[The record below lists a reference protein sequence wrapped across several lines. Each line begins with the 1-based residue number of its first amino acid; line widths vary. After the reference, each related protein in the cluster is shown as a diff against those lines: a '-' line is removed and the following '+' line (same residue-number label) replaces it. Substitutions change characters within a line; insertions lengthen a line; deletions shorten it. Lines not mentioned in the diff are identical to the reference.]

1 MIGAKIRYFRQMKG
15 ITQEQLASG
24 ICSIPYLSKIE
35 HGLAQP
41 SEELVEHLCNELGV
55 SLEQVD
61 DEDKMKKLHLDLD
74 AWYKEMRLRNFE
86 EVINFKNRIDEEID
100 GVEDPD
106 MLTKYLLLTFR
117 YYILFRETEKANDI
131 LEKLYHVQ
139 ERLSENLEYFYF
151 YFLGLYYYQNRKF
164 KEAYEQY
171 SKAHKLLLS
180 MKTNNAELAEFYYQ
194 QALVHNCLSQITL
207 SNNLAIKC
215 LDLFNKEYNFKR
227 TADTE
232 ILLGVNNRVIL
243 NYGEAE
249 HHFQNALKY
258 AESFNDK
265 RLKSIIYHDLGYVYS
280 FQNDTEKALR
290 YYQSGLQNNEEHEI
304 EDRAKTIFLIA
315 SEYLKI
321 DNINLTLSWIEEGM
335 RLVTKTGFLEYI
347 YHFKIL
353 NSKLKNSVSDE
364 MGTEELLKDAVGYFK
379 EKNYWNYVSEY
390 GELLADYY
398 FTSGQYKN
406 SSFYFKLANDS
417 RKKIMN

>member
-55 SLEQVD
+55 SLDQVD
-61 DEDKMKKLHLDLD
+61 DEDKMKRLHNDLD

-86 EVINFKNRIDEEID
+86 EVTSFKKRIEEEIE

-117 YYILFRETEKANDI
+117 YHILFRETDKANDI
-131 LEKLYHVQ
+131 LERLYHVQ

-164 KEAYEQY
+164 REAGEKYK
-171 SKAHKLLLS
+171 KANKLLTS
-180 MKTNNAELAEFYYQ
+180 MKSNNAEWAEFYYQ
-194 QALVHNCLSQITL
+194 QALVHNRLSQITL

-227 TADTE
+227 AADTE

-280 FQNDTEKALR
+280 CQNESKIALE

-304 EDRAKTIFLIA
+304 EDRAKTVYLIA

-321 DNINLTLSWIEEGM
+321 NDLELAKHWIDEGM
-335 RLVTKTGFLEYI
+335 RIVKKTEFLEYI
-347 YHFKIL
+347 YHYNVLELKL
-353 NSKLKNSVSDE
+353 SNSEDE
-364 MGTEELLKDAVGYFK
+364 HTESSLRDAVNYF
-379 EKNYWNYVSEY
+379 ETKNYWNYVSEY
-390 GELLADYY
+390 GEMLADYY
-398 FTSGQYKN
+398 FNSSQYKN
-406 SSFYFKLANDS
+406 SSFYFKLANDA

>member
-55 SLEQVD
+55 SLDQVD
-61 DEDKMKKLHLDLD
+61 DEDKMKQLHNDLD
-74 AWYKEMRLRNFE
+74 SWYKEMRLRNFE
-86 EVINFKNRIDEEID
+86 EVISYKKRIDEEID
-100 GVEDPD
+100 TVEDPD
-106 MLTKYLLLTFR
+106 MLTKYLLLSFR
-117 YYILFRETEKANDI
+117 YHILFRESDKANDL
-131 LEKLYHVQ
+131 LERLYHVQ
-139 ERLSENLEYFYF
+139 ERLSEDLEYFYY
-151 YFLGLYYYQNRKF
+151 YFLGLYYYQNTKF
-164 KEAYEQY
+164 KEANEQY
-171 SKAHKLLLS
+171 KKAHFLLIS
-180 MKTNNAELAEFYYQ
+180 MKSNSAEWAEFYYQ
-194 QALVHNCLSQITL
+194 QALVHNRLSQITL

-227 TADTE
+227 ASDTE
-232 ILLGVNNRVIL
+232 ILLGINNRVIL

-280 FQNDTEKALR
+280 FQNNSEMALQ
-290 YYQSGLQNNEEHEI
+290 YYQSALQNSEMHEI
-304 EDRAKTIFLIA
+304 EDRAKTIYLIA

-321 DNINLTLSWIEEGM
+321 NNFELASHWIDEGM
-335 RLVTKTGFLEYI
+335 DLVKKTEFLEYI
-347 YHFKIL
+347 HHFKVLIL
-353 NSKLKNSVSDE
+353 KLNNSQFDNQELLLKN
-364 MGTEELLKDAVGYFK
+364 AVKYFE
-379 EKNYWNYVSEY
+379 EKNHWFYVSEY
-390 GELLADYY
+390 GEMLADHY
-398 FTSGQYKN
+398 FNNGQYKN
-406 SSFYFKLANDS
+406 SSFYFRLANDA

>member
-41 SEELVEHLCNELGV
+41 SEELVEHLCKELGV

-61 DEDKMKKLHLDLD
+61 DEDKINRLHNDLD
-74 AWYKEMRLRNFE
+74 TWYKEMRLRNFE
-86 EVINFKNRIDEEID
+86 EVTILKKRIEDEIV

-117 YYILFRETEKANDI
+117 YHILFKEADKANDI

-139 ERLSENLEYFYF
+139 ERLSEDLEYFYY

-164 KEAYEQY
+164 KEANEQY
-171 SKAHKLLLS
+171 TKAHKLLSS

-194 QALVHNCLSQITL
+194 QALVHNRISQITL
-207 SNNLAIKC
+207 SNNLASRC

-227 TADTE
+227 AADTE
-232 ILLGVNNRVIL
+232 ILLGVNNRIIL

-265 RLKSIIYHDLGYVYS
+265 RLKSIIYHDLGYVFS
-280 FQNDTEKALR
+280 FQNDSEKALR
-290 YYQSGLQNNEEHEI
+290 YYQSALHNNEEHEI
-304 EDRAKTIFLIA
+304 EDRSKTMFLIA
-315 SEYLKI
+315 SEYYKI
-321 DNINLTLSWIEEGM
+321 NDFDLARHWIDKGLQ
-335 RLVTKTGFLEYI
+335 LVTKKEYLEYI
-347 YHFKIL
+347 YHFKL
-353 NSKLKNSVSDE
+353 LRLKLDGDGNNR
-364 MGTEELLKDAVGYFK
+364 EELLKDAVIYF
-379 EKNYWNYVSEY
+379 EAKNYWIHVSDY
-390 GELLADYY
+390 GEMLADYY
-398 FTSGQYKN
+398 FNSGQYK
-406 SSFYFKLANDS
+406 SASFYFRLANDA